1 MSKSKFSPK
10 EILLPTIV
18 LLIICIVA
26 SALLGGTNMLTKD
39 KIAQINNETKSAAM
53 QTVMPDAVSFGDAV
67 QTDNNKVEYSPAL
80 NGDGT
85 VIGYAFTVSE
95 SGYGGEISV
104 MVGMDTAGVVKKVT
118 IVSADDET
126 PGLGQNV
133 KKDSFLEQ
141 FSEKIGQLIIT
152 KNAPKN
158 DNEIQAVTSATI
170 TSSAVV
176 RAVNAA
182 VEYCNENLV
191 QGGNKNG

>member
-18 LLIICIVA
+18 LLIICVVA

-39 KIAQINNETKSAAM
+39 KIAQINSETKSTAM
-53 QTVMPDAVSFGDAV
+53 KTVMPDAISFGDTV
-67 QTDNNKVEYSPAL
+67 QTEDDGVEYSLAL
-80 NGDGT
+80 DSDGT

-104 MVGMDTAGVVKKVT
+104 MVGINTQGVVKKVT

-133 KKDSFLEQ
+133 KKDSFINQ
-141 FSEKIGQLIIT
+141 FSEKIGQFVVT
-152 KNAPKN
+152 KSSPKN
-158 DNEIQAVTSATI
+158 DSEIQAVTSATI

-176 RAVNAA
+176 RAVNSA

-191 QGGNKNG
+191 QGGM

>member
-18 LLIICIVA
+18 LLIICVVA
-26 SALLGGTNMLTKD
+26 SALLSGTNMLTKD
-39 KIAQINNETKSAAM
+39 KIAQINSETKSTAM
-53 QTVMPDAVSFGDAV
+53 KTVMPDAVSFGDTV
-67 QTDNNKVEYSPAL
+67 QTENDSVEYSPAL
-80 NGDGT
+80 DSDGT
-85 VIGYAFTVSE
+85 IIGYAFTVSE

-104 MVGMDTAGVVKKVT
+104 MVGINTQGVVKKVT

-133 KKDSFLEQ
+133 KKDSFINQ
-141 FSEKIGQLIIT
+141 FSEKIGQFVIT
-152 KNAPKN
+152 KSSPKN
-158 DNEIQAVTSATI
+158 DSEIQAVTSATI

-176 RAVNAA
+176 RAVNSA

-191 QGGNKNG
+191 QGGM